1 MKMTLD
7 AFRLSNEYLGIMR
20 FDCVRFFLFV
30 CFLLTNWKSWFAC
43 DQSDKLK

>member
-20 FDCVRFFLFV
+20 FDCVRFFFFCLFLVNELEELV
-30 CFLLTNWKSWFAC
+30 CL
-43 DQSDKLK
+43 

>member
-20 FDCVRFFLFV
+20 FDCVRFFFCLFLVNELEELV
-30 CFLLTNWKSWFAC
+30 CL
-43 DQSDKLK
+43 